1 MKKYVYLEK
10 EDDLIIAHAMIAEN
24 RLEVK
29 KKTGVCIDNI
39 YSFDLIVKVHAW
51 LSKKGID
58 LICEDGHTVFTY
70 INKRLHYIESFVEF
84 RNLVSDYRER

>member
-10 EDDLIIAHAMIAEN
+10 EDGLIIAHDMIAEN

-39 YSFDLIVKVHAW
+39 YSFGLIAKVHAW

-70 INKRLHYIESFVEF
+70 INNRLHYIESFAEF